1 MPPLNDDVS
10 GFSSSL
16 KTTLMASRAKL
27 DAFVEEQKARAD
39 AAAEDHEHKVAEE
52 QSNIDARVET
62 FHSVQLERGMKV
74 ALNSDS
80 KNETDGGIAKRR
92 QEMQERQ
99 IVYEKDIEALQK
111 DVQIKETQ
119 LKGM

>member
-10 GFSSSL
+10 GFSSSF

-119 LKGM
+119 LEGM